1 VAIQA
6 MAAVLGGTQSLH
18 TNSYDE
24 ALALP
29 TERSAT
35 LALRT
40 QQLLAHE
47 TGVPDVVDPL
57 GGSWYVEGLTDRI
70 EAEARKLV
78 EEIERAGGAVQAIE
92 RGVFQEAIA
101 RSAYEQQRAVE
112 EKKRVVVGVN
122 EYITGEPTP
131 PLPAPDYSK
140 LAEEQKRRLAS
151 LREKR
156 NSGNVKR
163 ALQTLEAAAREAD
176 APLMES
182 ILDAVRARA
191 TLGEVSDVLRSVWG
205 VHDAR

>member
-1 VAIQA
+1 

-57 GGSWYVEGLTDRI
+57 GGSWYVETLTDKL
-70 EAEARKLV
+70 ETAARQLV
-78 EEIERAGGAVQAIE
+78 EEVEAGGGSVKAIE
-92 RGVFQEAIA
+92 RGFFQEAIA
-101 RSAYEQQRAVE
+101 RSAYEQQRAIE
-112 EKKRVVVGVN
+112 EKKQVVVGVN
-122 EYITGEPTP
+122 EYVTGEPIP
-131 PLPAPDYSK
+131 PIPAPDYSK
-140 LAEEQKRRLAS
+140 LADEQKRRLAS

-156 NSGNVKR
+156 DSGSVKR
-163 ALQTLEAAAREAD
+163 TLQTLEAAAREPD

-182 ILDAVRARA
+182 ILDPVRARA
-191 TLGEVSDVLRSVWG
+191 TLGEISDALRSVWG